1 MKQVFYDPR
10 QLRRKVFRRLTDV
23 LVVGFTLVLAV
34 FIFSVISRQ
43 NAPELLLPTQKP
55 NYKALKERQET
66 ARKNAVAR
74 PGRRR
79 PKLRASEVVPNQDQ
93 PLRAAFYENDSEDF
107 ASFQAHIHQI
117 DILFPDWLHVI
128 SADGNL
134 VGATPMYPVRFFS
147 VVDSSGVH
155 GVDPQNQ
162 VKDAI
167 AAAHE
172 DTEIYPMLN
181 DYDTLNQQW
190 SGDVIGKMLRTP
202 AARERLHLQLDQFL
216 YANPSYRGIA
226 LDFEQVPDEDQQ
238 LYADWVGELHNDFQ
252 AKHLKIYVSLQSQAP
267 GDVLRSMAQNSD
279 GVILMNYDEH
289 EETSQPGPV
298 ASEPWFEA
306 NLTRA
311 LKYVPREK
319 LICGIGNYGFDWAM
333 PAPVKGKKT
342 SGQPVN
348 VDDLTVQDAWQLA
361 DDAGADVHLEGD
373 ELNPS
378 FAYVDEDTHLS
389 HRVWF
394 LDAVTALNEMRAGNL
409 MGIRTFALWR
419 LGEEDP
425 SLWKVW
431 NDPGAKDAP
440 DQLRV
445 VPPGQDVD
453 TEGEGDILR
462 VTSAPQTGERTI
474 QIASD
479 NYTLID
485 EDMTSLPHSYTIE
498 QYGYKPDELALTFD
512 DGPDPVWTPKILDV
526 LQQYHAPGTFMIIG
540 EEAMNNV
547 GLVKREVADG
557 EEIANHTF
565 THPNIAEITPRQLT
579 LELNGTE
586 RLFAAELGIHT
597 LFFRPPYSIDQ
608 EPDTNGEAAPA
619 FRIQQMGYTIIGDK
633 IDTDD
638 WIEHPRKTP
647 QEITDSVLEQ
657 IQAMKTLPWMRG
669 SIILMHDGG
678 GDRSATVAALPT
690 LITTLRAKGYKLVLV
705 SDLMGKT
712 RAEVMP
718 PIAPSLRWQARVDWV
733 AFFFFAVFAHFL
745 VDVFFIGDVLMSVR
759 LVLIGIFA
767 LIDRFRKRH
776 IPAGDYHPRVA
787 VLIPAYNEEMVI
799 VRTIRSVLKSDYP
812 DVRVIVIDDGSL
824 DRTFDAAREAFPEE
838 IAAKRLVVLTKP
850 NSGKAEALNYGLNHV
865 DEEVYVGIDA
875 DTIIAPDAVSKLVRW
890 FADPR
895 VGAVAGN
902 AKVGNRINLWTQWQA
917 LEYITSQNF
926 ERRAMDLF
934 NVVTVV
940 PGAIGAWRTSAVKQ
954 GGCYPVNTVAEDAD
968 LTMNLLEHQ
977 YKVIYDDRALAFTE
991 APATARSLMQQR
1003 FRWSFGILQAV
1014 FKHRAAVRT
1023 NRAMGFFALPNI
1035 LVFQI
1040 LFPLV
1045 SPLIDIMF
1053 AAGVVQYLVDLHFH
1067 PETASSASFEKLL
1080 AYFLIFLVID
1090 FLTSALAFL
1099 LEPRHPANKGDG
1111 WLLFHIWL
1119 QRFSYRQLFS
1129 VVLFRTLKRA
1139 IEGRPFNWEKIERT
1153 ARMSRKTEEI
1163 AAGDS

>member
-10 QLRRKVFRRLTDV
+10 QLRRKVLRRLTDV
-23 LVVGFTLVLAV
+23 LVVGFTVVLAV

-43 NAPELLLPTQKP
+43 NLPELLLPTQKP
-55 NYKALKERQET
+55 NYRALKQRQEMVRKT
-66 ARKNAVAR
+66 AAGHPAH
-74 PGRRR
+74 RR
-79 PKLRASEVVPNQDQ
+79 PRRRASEVVPNQDQ

-107 ASFQAHIHQI
+107 ASFKAHIHQI

-128 SADGNL
+128 SPDGNL
-134 VGATPMYPVRFFS
+134 VGATPMYPVHFYS
-147 VVDSSGVH
+147 VVDAGGVH
-155 GVDPQNQ
+155 SVDPQNL

-167 AAAHE
+167 AATHE
-172 DTEIYPMLN
+172 STEIYPMLN
-181 DYDTLNQQW
+181 DYDTLTQQW
-190 SGDVIGKMLRTP
+190 GGDVIGRMLRDP
-202 AARERLHLQLDQFL
+202 AARKRLHLQLDKFL

-226 LDFEQVPDEDQQ
+226 LDFEQVPDEDEK
-238 LYADWVGELHNDFQ
+238 LYTEWVGELHQDFQ
-252 AKHLKIYVSLQSQAP
+252 AKNLKVYVNVQSQAP
-267 GDVLRSMAQNSD
+267 PAVLRGMSRNSD

-289 EETSQPGPV
+289 EETSDPGPV

-311 LKYVPREK
+311 LKYVPLEK
-319 LICGIGNYGFDWAM
+319 LICGIGNYGFDWGM
-333 PAPVKGKKT
+333 PAAVKGKKI
-342 SGQPVN
+342 SDRVVN

-361 DDAGADVHLEGD
+361 DDASADVHLAGD

-378 FAYVDEDTHLS
+378 FAYVDEDTHLR
-389 HRVWF
+389 HQVWF

-440 DQLRV
+440 ERLYT
-445 VPPGQDVD
+445 VPPGQDVN

-462 VTSAPQTGERTI
+462 IVSTPQTGERTI
-474 QIASD
+474 QMASD

-485 EDMTSLPHSYTIE
+485 EDMLKLPHSYTIE
-498 QYGYKPDELALTFD
+498 QYGYKPRELALTFD
-512 DGPDPVWTPKILDV
+512 DGPDPTWTPRILNV
-526 LQQYHAPGTFMIIG
+526 LRQYRVPGTFMIIG
-540 EEAMNNV
+540 EEAMNNM
-547 GLVKREVADG
+547 GLVKREVDEG
-557 EEIANHTF
+557 NEIANHTF

-608 EPDTNGEAAPA
+608 EPDTNEEAAPA
-619 FRIQQMGYTIIGDK
+619 YRIQQMGYTIIGDK

-638 WIEHPRKTP
+638 WNEHPRKTP
-647 QEITDSVLEQ
+647 QEITASVLAQ
-657 IQAMKTLPWMRG
+657 IQAMKSLPWMRG

-678 GDRSATVAALPT
+678 GDRSATVAALPM
-690 LITTLRAKGYKLVLV
+690 LIATLRARGYKFVLV
-705 SDLMGKT
+705 SDLMGKS
-712 RAEVMP
+712 RAQVMP
-718 PIAPSLRWQARVDWV
+718 PIAPNLRWQARIDWV

-759 LVLIGIFA
+759 LLLIGIFA
-767 LIDRFRKRH
+767 LIDRLRKRH
-776 IPAGDYHPRVA
+776 IPAGDYQPRVA
-787 VLIPAYNEEMVI
+787 VLIPAFNEEVVI

-812 DVRVIVIDDGSL
+812 DIRVIVIDDGSL
-824 DRTFDAAREAFPEE
+824 DRTFEVARDAFPEE
-838 IAAKRLVVLTKP
+838 IAAKRLLVLTKA

-875 DTIIAPDAVSKLVRW
+875 DTVIAPDAISKLVRW

-940 PGAIGAWRTSAVKQ
+940 PGAIGAWRTSAVKH

-977 YKVIYDDRALAFTE
+977 YKVIYDDHALAFTE
-991 APATARSLMQQR
+991 APANARDLMQQR

-1014 FKHRAAVRT
+1014 FKHWGAVRT

-1067 PETASSASFEKLL
+1067 PEAASAASFEKLL
-1080 AYFLIFLVID
+1080 AYFFIFLLID
-1090 FLTSALAFL
+1090 FVTSTLAFL

-1119 QRFSYRQLFS
+1119 QRFSYRQIFS

-1153 ARMSRKTEEI
+1153 ARMSRNTEEI
-1163 AAGDS
+1163 AAGRR